1 MQSGYLPWF
10 THLDSGRQRIE
21 SLYPPPLSQH
31 HIQLI
36 HHLRP
41 IGIIQDFIAQ
51 QIRLARA
58 PEKSIRQVQ
67 VRFER

>member
-1 MQSGYLPWF
+1 MALEGIFSQVLKQIFGFLHS
-10 THLDSGRQRIE
+10 
-21 SLYPPPLSQH
+21 PPLPQH

-41 IGIIQDFIAQ
+41 IGVFQNFIAQ
-51 QIRLARA
+51 QIRLARV

-67 VRFER
+67 VRFKR